1 MSGVPVSS
9 ARTLVIVSVF
19 PHNTGLFQATE
30 QLHREALL
38 PPLQAS
44 VWPNCKGQR
53 RHSLN
58 ENTQATSLSP
68 HPSAPH
74 LYAHTHIAH
83 IHTHMSVCFR
93 GAEGSPGPYAK
104 QSLTKNCSPVP
115 RTCKQMRIA
124 SFICTLP
131 SECLEELRGSGRPDQ
146 EQGFRTSLRGPGL
159 RKARVGQSWRLRK
172 SAYPVPTSPLSL
184 LRQRLSVFLLNATL
198 VSVQKRMLRRFEVA
212 QINKTKSQHT
222 AQ

>member
-146 EQGFRTSLRGPGL
+146 EQGFRTSLRTGTEESESGAKLEVKEECVPCSHKPSL
-159 RKARVGQSWRLRK
+159 FTETTALSIPSKCHVG
-172 SAYPVPTSPLSL
+172 
-184 LRQRLSVFLLNATL
+184 
-198 VSVQKRMLRRFEVA
+198 
-212 QINKTKSQHT
+212 
-222 AQ
+222 